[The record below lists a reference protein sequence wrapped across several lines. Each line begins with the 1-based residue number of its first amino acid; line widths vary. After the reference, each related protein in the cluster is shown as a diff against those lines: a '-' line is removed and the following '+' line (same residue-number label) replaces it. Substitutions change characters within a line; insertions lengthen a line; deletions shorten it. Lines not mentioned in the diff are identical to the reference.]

1 MTRERAVQTV
11 VAKVWRVLVRLVR
24 QGLIRQA
31 VILTMFATV
40 VVGLIHQD
48 YDLATL
54 ALVWVIYLEIT
65 DPRRPSRVIVLR
77 QKRKASPAWTP
88 RRHPATL
95 PARAQPSTPERSRYG
110 SCRECGA
117 PEMEW
122 CRDGCSLVDRWDQ
135 R

>member
-1 MTRERAVQTV
+1 MTRAVAATV
-11 VAKVWRVLVRLVR
+11 AAVAKAWRVLVRLVR

-54 ALVWVIYLEIT
+54 ALVWVI
-65 DPRRPSRVIVLR
+65 
-77 QKRKASPAWTP
+77 
-88 RRHPATL
+88 
-95 PARAQPSTPERSRYG
+95 
-110 SCRECGA
+110 
-117 PEMEW
+117 
-122 CRDGCSLVDRWDQ
+122 Q